1 MKKYT
6 SPEID
11 VIELTKAD
19 IIATS
24 DGVNTPTVNEDDP
37 VWDLNIGG

>member
-1 MKKYT
+1 MKKYIA
-6 SPEID
+6 PEID
-11 VIELTKAD
+11 IVELDKTD

-24 DGVNTPTVNEDDP
+24 DGVNTPKVDEDDP